1 MGSCSNTKNAHADSP
16 HTMQLETNTK
26 ERWKVVV
33 MVNAKFLKS
42 LRKMEKPLKLRVDR
56 ERALALEHEG
66 K

>member
-1 MGSCSNTKNAHADSP
+1 MGSRSNTKNAHADSP
-16 HTMQLETNTK
+16 HTTQLEMNTK

-42 LRKMEKPLKLRVDR
+42 LRKTEKPLKLRVDR
-56 ERALALEHEG
+56 ECALALEREG